1 MGNGSKLPAY
11 TPVKVHID
19 QVKQVSSGY
28 RHTLFLHNDGTVSAV
43 GGNEHGQ
50 LGTGAKSQEVAVEPV
65 QAAALKDIV
74 SVSAGDGFSL
84 ALDKDGAVWAWGNN
98 EQGQLGNGLRTSAL
112 KPIKVEGIPQ
122 AVAVEAGT

>member
-1 MGNGSKLPAY
+1 M
-11 TPVKVHID
+11 
-19 QVKQVSSGY
+19 KQVSSGY

-112 KPIKVEGIPQ
+112 KPIKVEEIPQ
-122 AVAVEAGT
+122 AVAVRPGLTLP